1 MISIVTPTY
10 NRDSM
15 LYKLYDSLDKQ
26 TLIDFEWIIVDDGS
40 IDGTEKVVKDI
51 KSTCSKFPIIYIKK
65 ENGGKHTAL
74 NEAMQYVKGDY
85 VFIVDSDDYIS
96 QDAIESVIS
105 WCKEVDERKE
115 VAGVAG
121 LRAYQTGE
129 IIGGNGDETKE
140 YIEAKNTERK
150 KYNLLGDKA
159 EVYKTEILKKY
170 PFPVF
175 EKEKFLSEAVV
186 WNAIARD
193 GYLIRW
199 YCKPIYYTEYLKGG
213 LTYAVKHKNIEF
225 QNFEGYSYATK
236 IDIMSYPSIKT
247 KSMIF
252 IKYYKMAKKRKINF
266 KRVCKKLDI
275 NFLEGSIYWML
286 GQCGC
291 AVLSI
296 VQREEE

>member
-1 MISIVTPTY
+1 
-10 NRDSM
+10 M
-15 LYKLYDSLDKQ
+15 LCKLYDSLNKQ
-26 TLIDFEWIIVDDGS
+26 TLNDFEWVIVDDGS
-40 IDGTEKVVKDI
+40 TDGTEKIVKKI
-51 KSTCSKFPIIYIKK
+51 KNNCREFSITYIKK

-74 NEAMQYVKGDY
+74 NTAMQYVRGKY

-105 WCKEVDERKE
+105 WCKEIDGRKE
-115 VAGVAG
+115 IAGVAG

-170 PFPVF
+170 SFPVF
-175 EKEKFLSEAVV
+175 GKEKFLSEAAV

-199 YCKPIYYTEYLKGG
+199 YCKPIYYTEYLKEG
-213 LTYAVKHKNIEF
+213 LTFAVKYKDIES
-225 QNFEGYSYATK
+225 QNFEGYSYVTK

-252 IKYYKMAKKRKINF
+252 IKYYKKAKKRKINF
-266 KRVCKKLDI
+266 RRVCKKLDI
-275 NFLEGSIYWML
+275 NFFKGSIYWML

-296 VQREEE
+296 VQRKED